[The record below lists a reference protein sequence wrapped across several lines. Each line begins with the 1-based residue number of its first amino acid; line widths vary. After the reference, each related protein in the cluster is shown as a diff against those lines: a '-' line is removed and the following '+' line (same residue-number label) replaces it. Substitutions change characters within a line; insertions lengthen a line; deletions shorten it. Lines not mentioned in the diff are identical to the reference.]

1 MFCMVRK
8 RSKRIKSKTQKSTD
22 ILTVCILIVIMVVFT
37 LYAVHDI
44 VLCVH
49 TSSGRNCE
57 YIGSF
62 ELSESRRT
70 RNTTYKF
77 TLANGDVITADS
89 SMIEKHQS
97 LDEFDELKFS
107 YTSFR
112 NIPFFAYTAVSI
124 TTVDGEISFLSV
136 NDTIAEAK
144 LGIGVFAVI
153 IGIIVLVIIAWCAAL
168 MWLDGTPKRRK

>member
-1 MFCMVRK
+1 MTKKKSQRM
-8 RSKRIKSKTQKSTD
+8 KSKTKKITD
-22 ILTVCILIVIMVVFT
+22 VLTVCILTVIMIVFT

-77 TLANGDVITADS
+77 TLTNGDTITADPS
-89 SMIEKHQS
+89 IMEHHQR
-97 LDEFDELKFS
+97 LDEFDELAFS

-124 TTVDGEISFLSV
+124 TTIDGEISFLSV
-136 NDTIAEAK
+136 SDTITEAK

-153 IGIIVLVIIAWCAAL
+153 IGIIVSAIIAWYAVL
-168 MWLDGTPKRRK
+168 MWLSRTPKKKK